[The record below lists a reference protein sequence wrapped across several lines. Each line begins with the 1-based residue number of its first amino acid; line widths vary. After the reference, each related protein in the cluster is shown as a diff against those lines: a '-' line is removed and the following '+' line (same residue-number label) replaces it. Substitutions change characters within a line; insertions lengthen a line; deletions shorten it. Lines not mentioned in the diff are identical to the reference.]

1 MRTPDLRGA
10 TIATDDPAIF
20 FNTAANLK
28 TATDI
33 HFQKGRLA
41 LPDDGVTAL
50 ASFALEGRRL
60 AADRVPD
67 PSLNAM
73 LEKIKFPQCNI
84 SAVTCIF
91 VLLDLSV
98 ASQPR
103 SGRKLAA
110 IQRGFNDD
118 AAIIRAAG
126 DGTCNLDT
134 NALLSQ

>member
-1 MRTPDLRGA
+1 
-10 TIATDDPAIF
+10 
-20 FNTAANLK
+20 
-28 TATDI
+28 
-33 HFQKGRLA
+33 
-41 LPDDGVTAL
+41 
-50 ASFALEGRRL
+50 
-60 AADRVPD
+60 
-67 PSLNAM
+67 M